1 MGLRRAIEDTEEELA
16 AAEKKVGELTE
27 RVARLDR
34 ESTKT
39 WRVREILIAG
49 GFITRE
55 KFEEAERLI
64 DNLP

>member
-16 AAEKKVGELTE
+16 AAEKKIEELTS
-27 RVARLDR
+27 RVERLDK

-64 DNLP
+64 ADLP